1 MVEEIRKTVRFS
13 KEEFDYIMS
22 DDDLREP
29 NRWSGYNDD
38 TSFSVR
44 IREMI
49 KRYEFQKNR
58 IEGLVKENKTLSDKC
73 ARLSDKSDIKMSDD
87 RYQTSDKGYPKEVG
101 GSK

>member
-13 KEEFDYIMS
+13 KKEFDYIMN
-22 DDDLREP
+22 DDDLRESG
-29 NRWSGYNDD
+29 RWGSYNNE

-73 ARLSDKSDIKMSDD
+73 ARLSDN
-87 RYQTSDKGYPKEVG
+87 GYRKEE
-101 GSK
+101 ST